1 MSRDRAQLRS
11 VNGPIP
17 ARPGGSLLRLGLC
30 CAFVEE
36 PIRFRRTT
44 ARYVTGLAP
53 GEHHEFLRQIAA
65 DNARALALAVDWCAA
80 HGVGAFRVNSE
91 ILPLGTHPQVGYRL
105 DEIDGT
111 GELRSAFVDVGARA
125 SRRNVRLSLHPDQ
138 FVVPGSSREEV
149 VRNSLAE
156 LEYQAS
162 VAEIIGAEQLTL
174 HGGGAQGGKPAALDR
189 LRRNLA
195 RLSPRAR
202 RRIALENDDR
212 VYTVLDLLP
221 LCREEGIPLVYD
233 VHHHRCN
240 PDGLTV
246 EEATVAAAK
255 TWGGREPW
263 AHLSSPRGGG
273 RSDDPRRHADFI
285 RPRDLPACWIGRR
298 MTIDIEAKAK
308 ELAVLHLATWLTTA
322 NIIPRPVRTRSR
334 SAACGP
340 GTTRPSSPGASR
352 GTRS

>member
-1 MSRDRAQLRS
+1 VEQ
-11 VNGPIP
+11 PIH
-17 ARPGGSLLRLGLC
+17 
-30 CAFVEE
+30 
-36 PIRFRRTT
+36 FRRTT
-44 ARYVTGLAP
+44 ARYVAGLKP
-53 GEHHEFLRQIAA
+53 GERHEFLRQIAA
-65 DNARALALAVDWCAA
+65 DNAGALALAVDWCAA

-91 ILPLGTHPQVGYRL
+91 ILPVRTHPQVGYRL

-111 GELRSAFVDVGARA
+111 GELRSAFVDAGARA
-125 SRRNVRLSLHPDQ
+125 SRRKVRLSFHPDQ
-138 FVVPGSSREEV
+138 FVVPGSSREDV
-149 VRNSLAE
+149 VRSSLAE

-162 VAEIIGAEQLTL
+162 VAELIGAEQLTL

-202 RRIALENDDR
+202 ARIALENDDR

-240 PDGLTV
+240 PDRLSI
-246 EEATVAAAK
+246 EEATAAAAK
-255 TWGGREPW
+255 TWGRREPW
-263 AHLSSPRGGG
+263 AHLSTPKGGW

-285 RPRDLPACWIGRR
+285 RPRDLPACWVGRR

-308 ELAVLHLATWLTTA
+308 ELAVLRLAKRLHDT
-322 NIIPRPVRTRSR
+322 
-334 SAACGP
+334 SAQRLLPLMQGRRA
-340 GTTRPSSPGASR
+340 
-352 GTRS
+352 